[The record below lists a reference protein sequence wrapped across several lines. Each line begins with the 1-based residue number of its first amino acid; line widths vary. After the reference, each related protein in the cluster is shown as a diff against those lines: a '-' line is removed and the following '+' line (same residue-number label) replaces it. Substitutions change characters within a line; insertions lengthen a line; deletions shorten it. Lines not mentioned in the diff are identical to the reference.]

1 MSRPRT
7 AVIVPNWRRYDL
19 TARLLHELR
28 REETALDVYVVD
40 NGSRSP
46 REAAALRAHP
56 RVAELWALEENR
68 GFAGAVNH
76 ALRACRPRGYRHYFV
91 LNSDLR
97 PAPGFF
103 APMLEALQEPDV
115 AFVCPVTLTPE
126 GEVESCGVELH
137 PESSYLVRHRTEHPD
152 GGGLRDADSLHG
164 TALGFTQAT
173 LDRVGL
179 MDEEYFHLWEET
191 DWCTR
196 ARQAGMRNV
205 VATRARAHHE
215 GSASLHATA
224 AYHPVIEYMLMR
236 NMLHFLRKRGFGA
249 QRVERHAAFWR
260 ENSRTTSFRE
270 PELPPEDPDL
280 AQSVIERAIA
290 DYSRGRTGIWPS
302 DLWAEYVQ
310 RSRS

>member
-1 MSRPRT
+1 MTRPHT
-7 AVIVPNWRRYDL
+7 AVIIPNWRRYDL
-19 TARLLHELR
+19 TARLLDELR
-28 REETALDVYVVD
+28 GEETALDVYVVD
-40 NGSRSP
+40 NESRSP
-46 REAAALRAHP
+46 RDVERLRAHP
-56 RVAELWALEENR
+56 RVAGVWALEENR

-103 APMLEALQEPDV
+103 APMLEALAEPDV
-115 AFVCPVTLTPE
+115 AFVCPVSLTPD

-137 PESSYLVRHRTEHPD
+137 PDCSYLVRHRTEHAP
-152 GGGLRDADSLHG
+152 GGELWEADSLHG
-164 TALGFTQAT
+164 AAIGFTEAT
-173 LDRVGL
+173 LGRVGV
-179 MDEEYFHLWEET
+179 MDEDYFHLWEET

-196 ARQAGMRNV
+196 ARQAGLRNV
-205 VATRARAHHE
+205 VATRAVARHE
-215 GSASLHATA
+215 GSASLHATS

-249 QRVERHAAFWR
+249 ERVERHAAFWR

-270 PELPPEDPDL
+270 PELAPEDPEL
-280 AQSVIERAIA
+280 AQVVIERAIA
-290 DYSRGRTGIWPS
+290 DFRRGRTGIWPAE
-302 DLWAEYVQ
+302 LWAEHLA